1 MFLIV
6 GFYQSIVLFFLDGSE
21 SEIYFKN
28 IFIWNMVFLCS
39 GTGGGILFD
48 YRRYSFDEILVDH
61 SDDETE
67 VVSVSITDM
76 KKLVGDKDRETGGG
90 GFYGEQKWLRSFP

>member
-1 MFLIV
+1 
-6 GFYQSIVLFFLDGSE
+6 
-21 SEIYFKN
+21 
-28 IFIWNMVFLCS
+28 MVFLCS

-48 YRRYSFDEILVDH
+48 YRRYSIDNILVDH

-90 GFYGEQKWLRSFP
+90 GAFMVNRNG